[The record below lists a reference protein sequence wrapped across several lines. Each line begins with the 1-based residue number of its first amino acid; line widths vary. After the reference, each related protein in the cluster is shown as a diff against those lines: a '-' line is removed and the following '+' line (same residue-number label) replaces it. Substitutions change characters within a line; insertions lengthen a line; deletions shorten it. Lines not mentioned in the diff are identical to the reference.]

1 MKKIIDE
8 SMNNT
13 EKQIY
18 TDKYNLSVYILEKE
32 DKRNIYEYDTIEAN
46 VLYKEGSEKISIH
59 KREENET
66 EKL

>member
-1 MKKIIDE
+1 
-8 SMNNT
+8 MNNT